1 MANETPE
8 IDGAAVV
15 VRDFANTLDIE
26 LGTDQL
32 DSTESLTRWLRTS
45 GLAPDADVASP
56 GELDLAR
63 RLRSGL
69 REALRLNHDGE
80 TGPLADL
87 DAALALLPVR
97 LVWDGHAPGL
107 SASARGVL
115 GGLARVALSAHHAV
129 AAGDWARLKI
139 CALDECSF
147 AYYDRSKNRSRAYCE
162 SGCSNKVKTRA
173 YRARQRA
180 ATG

>member
-1 MANETPE
+1 M
-8 IDGAAVV
+8 DRAAAL

-26 LGTDQL
+26 LGTDDL
-32 DSTESLTRWLRTS
+32 ESAEGLTRWLRTRD
-45 GLAPDADVASP
+45 LAPDAEVA
-56 GELDLAR
+56 GAAELDLAR

-69 REALRLNHDGE
+69 REALRLNHDGR
-80 TGPLADL
+80 TGPIPEL
-87 DAALALLPVR
+87 DAALDLLPVR
-97 LVWDGHAPGL
+97 LVWDGRAPEL
-107 SASARGVL
+107 SASAAGVL
-115 GGLARVALSAHHAV
+115 GGLARVALAAHHAV
-129 AAGDWARLKI
+129 AAGEWSRLKI

-180 ATG
+180 AR